1 MLPRAVSLPG
11 QKLIYCFFVLHKLL
25 LINAAKNIFGGTLT
39 LNFEIISCLRFLA
52 HCKYCCNIVLTN
64 YNLIHQCYL
73 TKPEKRKANFEAQAP
88 SHLQRAC
95 PDFYLEAGGEIKSK
109 VKQHN
114 LKTTNLPV

>member
-1 MLPRAVSLPG
+1 ML
-11 QKLIYCFFVLHKLL
+11 QK
-25 LINAAKNIFGGTLT
+25 IFLGGTLT

-52 HCKYCCNIVLTN
+52 HCKFSCNIVLTD

-73 TKPEKRKANFEAQAP
+73 PKPEKRKANFEAQAP
-88 SHLQRAC
+88 FLLERAC
-95 PDFYLEAGGEIKSK
+95 PDFYLEARGEIKSK